1 MFLKTSKLSSPIFMN
16 FKSLSSIPK
25 AYANILFIQ
34 NPVAGLIIMA
44 TTMIYPNIGLA
55 GLLAALTGYSITRF
69 WQFPDYSSQI
79 QIFNSLLVGLSLGA
93 FYQFNFYVLGIVFL
107 GAILTTLLA
116 TVLADWLWRLDSL
129 PALSLPFVLVAG
141 LMALVTRH
149 YTALNDFMGLTEST
163 FAIFT
168 PPIDQFFKSIGAIYF
183 TPEPLAGLILFLIM
197 LTYSRYISMLA
208 IVGYITGHTFLT
220 LLLFEPHQGFIVWT
234 GFNFILTAIAL
245 GGIFTIPG
253 IASLSLAVIGVLLTT
268 LMVVATQN
276 LILVEG
282 LPVMAISFVLT
293 TLIIL
298 VAMKKRIGLLKPYL
312 APEPGL
318 PEINFEKARLAKFRN
333 GEINS
338 VPILSPVLGEW
349 TIYQGFNGKHTHQ
362 PPWQHALDF
371 IITND
376 NSSYR
381 NSGEKTEDYFCFGA
395 AVISPVAGEVIR
407 CYDKFPDNKPGEIDT
422 ENNWGN
428 FIIIRLDSG
437 LHLLL
442 AHLQQASI
450 KTKESARIKP
460 GEILAACGN
469 SGRSPQP
476 HLHCQVQ
483 QSAELGSPTYP
494 FHLCSMMLHRK
505 DNLLEYKVVT
515 VPSEGDLIEAT
526 GTDDQL
532 ATHLHLP
539 VGRQLSYQLSANQDK
554 EKTNGKFT
562 VELTLLGQFRL
573 HSQSGASAAFEE
585 NNGVLAFY
593 DRKGNKDKL
602 LDMWVLAN
610 GLTPLTENAHYWKDA
625 PSANLL
631 PLSMMEKFWLS
642 IYRPLGCGLSSDY
655 QRHWDD
661 DKSEWIQ
668 KATHKL
674 KAGHINKSVETISY
688 ITPST
693 GCRALV
699 MKIDNDSWHAT
710 LSESGMIDDIGI
722 PQWPVQR

>member
-1 MFLKTSKLSSPIFMN
+1 MNLKNLST
-16 FKSLSSIPK
+16 IPK

-44 TTMIYPNIGLA
+44 TTMIYPNIGLS
-55 GLLAALTGYSITRF
+55 GLLAALTGYSITRI
-69 WQFPDYSSQI
+69 WQLPDYSSQI

-93 FYQFNFYVLGIVFL
+93 FYQLNFYVLGIIIL
-107 GAILTTLLA
+107 GAILTSLLA
-116 TVLADWLWRLDSL
+116 TVLADWSWRLDSL
-129 PALSLPFVLVAG
+129 PALSLPFVIVAG
-141 LMALVTRH
+141 MMALVARH
-149 YTALNDFMGLTEST
+149 YTALNDFMGLTESS

-168 PPIDQFFKSIGAIYF
+168 PAIDQFFKSIGAIYF

-197 LTYSRYISMLA
+197 LSYSRYISMLA

-253 IASLSLAVIGVLLTT
+253 LASLLLAVIGVLLTT

-276 LILVEG
+276 LILVEE
-282 LPVMAISFVLT
+282 LPVMAISFVFT
-293 TLIIL
+293 TLLMII
-298 VAMKKRIGLLKPYL
+298 AMKKRIGLLKPYL

-318 PEINFEKARLAKFRN
+318 PETNFEKARLAKFRN

-376 NSSYR
+376 SSSYR
-381 NSGEKTEDYFCFGA
+381 DTGEKTEDYFCFSA
-395 AVISPVAGEVIR
+395 PVISPVAGEVIR
-407 CYDKFPDNKPGEIDT
+407 CYDKFTDNKPGEIDT

-428 FIIIRLDSG
+428 FIVIRLDSG

-476 HLHCQVQ
+476 HLHCQIQ

-494 FHLCSMMLHRK
+494 FHLCSMMLHRN

-515 VPSEGDLIEAT
+515 VPVEGDLIEST

-539 VGRQLSYQLSANQDK
+539 VGRQLAYHFSSSQNK
-554 EKTNGKFT
+554 KKTTEKLT
-562 VELTLLGQFRL
+562 VELTLFGQFRL
-573 HSQSGASAAFEE
+573 RSESAASAAFEE

-610 GLTPLTENAHYWKDA
+610 GLTPLTEKAHYWKDA

-631 PLSMMEKFWLS
+631 PLSLMEKFWLS
-642 IYRPLGCGLSSDY
+642 IYRPLGCELSSDY

-661 DKSEWIQ
+661 DKSEWVQ
-668 KATHKL
+668 KATHTL

-688 ITPST
+688 IAPST

-699 MKIDNDSWHAT
+699 MKIDDDSWHAT

-722 PQWPVQR
+722 PRWTDQQ